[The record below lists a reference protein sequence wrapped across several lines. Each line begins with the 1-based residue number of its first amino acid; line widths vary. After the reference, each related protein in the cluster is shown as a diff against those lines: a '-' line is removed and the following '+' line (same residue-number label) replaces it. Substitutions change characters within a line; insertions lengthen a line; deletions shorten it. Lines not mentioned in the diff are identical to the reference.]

1 MNAKR
6 FQLIVRSILAIVGAG
21 TAAGMHAA
29 GYQGG
34 VETTVGLDGGT
45 VRDLAGLAVASLAVW
60 YPNLPALWAKI
71 TNAARIDA
79 IEQRLAGV
87 ESQLADDKPA
97 KPQKG
102 E

>member
-1 MNAKR
+1 M
-6 FQLIVRSILAIVGAG
+6 LGAG
-21 TAAGMHAA
+21 TAAGMHVA

-45 VRDLAGLAVASLAVW
+45 VRDIAGLAVASLSVW

-71 TNAARIDA
+71 TNNKRIEEIDA
-79 IEQRLAGV
+79 RLTAV
-87 ESQLADDKPA
+87 ETRLKTP
-97 KPQKG
+97 PTKG